1 MKYSLEFKL
10 ECVKKYKKGIE
21 IKKPDF
27 ANTSQ
32 KNFLNQVNFWEK
44 IYDKLGVEGLKKK
57 PRNKKWTIDQRLNIV
72 KRFLAGEPIVKIS
85 LENNLNPSLISFWAK
100 KYLESGISGLELNK
114 GRPIMKSKINNNK
127 STKVSNNSDSQN
139 QSNSSLS
146 IYEELKLLREEN
158 KLLKKENEVLKKWKA
173 LVEIFDSS
181 QPRQEKIKKIYN
193 RVKADKNLRL
203 TQVLKEF
210 SIPIS
215 TFYYELKKEDF
226 DNKNEEIISQ
236 MKLIFVENK
245 VRYGKRR
252 IKAELNNRDYKIGF
266 KKVRRLM
273 EKFNLKAICPRKKY
287 KSYKGTVGKIADNIL
302 NRNFV
307 ATQPNQK
314 WTTDVTEFSGPFGK
328 AYLSPI
334 LDMFNGEVIAWDL
347 STSANN
353 HQIRKMLQR
362 AFSKHKNLEGLIFH
376 SDQGWQYQHKQFSE
390 KLKQKGITQ
399 SMSRKGNCLDNSII
413 ESFFGTLK
421 RECFYGREKEFL
433 TFKQLHK
440 AIANYIYYYNHKR
453 IKDKI
458 KWMSPIKF
466 WETFIS
472 NYN

>member
-1 MKYSLEFKL
+1 MKYSLKFKL
-10 ECVKKYKKGIE
+10 ECVNKYKKGIE

-32 KNFLNQVNFWEK
+32 KIFLNQVNFWEK

-114 GRPIMKSKINNNK
+114 GRPIMKSKINNNNNNNNK
-127 STKVSNNSDSQN
+127 STKVSNNSDSQD
-139 QSNSSLS
+139 QLNSSLFV
-146 IYEELKLLREEN
+146 YEELKLLREEI

-173 LVEIFDSS
+173 LVEIFDSN

-226 DNKNEEIISQ
+226 DKKNEEIISQ
-236 MKLIFVENK
+236 MKLIFEENK
-245 VRYGKRR
+245 ARYGKRR

-273 EKFNLKAICPRKKY
+273 KKFNLKAICPRRKY

-307 ATQPNQK
+307 A
-314 WTTDVTEFSGPFGK
+314 
-328 AYLSPI
+328 
-334 LDMFNGEVIAWDL
+334 
-347 STSANN
+347 
-353 HQIRKMLQR
+353 
-362 AFSKHKNLEGLIFH
+362 
-376 SDQGWQYQHKQFSE
+376 
-390 KLKQKGITQ
+390 
-399 SMSRKGNCLDNSII
+399 
-413 ESFFGTLK
+413 
-421 RECFYGREKEFL
+421 
-433 TFKQLHK
+433 
-440 AIANYIYYYNHKR
+440 
-453 IKDKI
+453 
-458 KWMSPIKF
+458 
-466 WETFIS
+466 
-472 NYN
+472 

>member
-146 IYEELKLLREEN
+146 VYEELKLLREEN

-226 DNKNEEIISQ
+226 DKKNEEIISQ
-236 MKLIFVENK
+236 VKLIFEENK
-245 VRYGKRR
+245 AIYGKRR
-252 IKAELNNRDYKIGF
+252 IKAELNNREYKIGF

-273 EKFNLKAICPRKKY
+273 EKFNLKAICSRRKY

-353 HQIRKMLQR
+353 QQIRKMLQR

>member
-32 KNFLNQVNFWEK
+32 KNFLNQVYFWEK

-57 PRNKKWTIDQRLNIV
+57 PRNKKWTIEQRLNIV

-85 LENNLNPSLISFWAK
+85 LENNLNPSQISFWAK

-127 STKVSNNSDSQN
+127 STKVSNNSDSQD

-146 IYEELKLLREEN
+146 VYEELKLLREEN

-173 LVEIFDSS
+173 LVEIFDSN

-193 RVKADKNLRL
+193 RVKADKNLQL

-226 DNKNEEIISQ
+226 DKKNEEIISQ
-236 MKLIFVENK
+236 MKLIFKENK
-245 VRYGKRR
+245 ARYGKRR

-273 EKFNLKAICPRKKY
+273 KKFNLKAICSRRKY

-353 HQIRKMLQR
+353 QQIRKMLQR

-376 SDQGWQYQHKQFSE
+376 SDQGWQYQHRQFSE
-390 KLKQKGITQ
+390 KLKQKGIIQ
-399 SMSRKGNCLDNSII
+399 SMSPKGNCLDNSVI

-421 RECFYGREKEFL
+421 RECFYGCEKEFL

-458 KWMSPIKF
+458 KWMFPIKF
-466 WETFIS
+466 RETFIP

>member
-226 DNKNEEIISQ
+226 DKKNEEIISQ

-353 HQIRKMLQR
+353 QQIRKMLQR